1 MARISTQ
8 AHAIL
13 LALACIEALVL
24 YGFARDNP
32 PQTLTNEPK
41 NASIPDCLAPFESVV
56 GFLDSIN
63 AALSGDGD
71 FVDIA
76 PDCCEVVTS
85 IDKECFSFLF
95 PAKSSAPSIIEGIC
109 DIIGR

>member
-32 PQTLTNEPK
+32 PETLTNEPK

-56 GFLDSIN
+56 G
-63 AALSGDGD
+63 A
-71 FVDIA
+71 
-76 PDCCEVVTS
+76 
-85 IDKECFSFLF
+85 
-95 PAKSSAPSIIEGIC
+95 
-109 DIIGR
+109 R

>member
-8 AHAIL
+8 AHGVL

-32 PQTLTNEPK
+32 PETLTNEPK
-41 NASIPDCLAPFESVV
+41 NASIPDCLAP
-56 GFLDSIN
+56 
-63 AALSGDGD
+63 SGDGD

-76 PDCCEVVTS
+76 PDYCEVVTS
-85 IDKECFSFLF
+85 IDKECSSFLF
-95 PAKSSAPSIIEGIC
+95 PANSSAPSIIEGIC
-109 DIIGR
+109 DIIGRKKVAHHLRQNEA